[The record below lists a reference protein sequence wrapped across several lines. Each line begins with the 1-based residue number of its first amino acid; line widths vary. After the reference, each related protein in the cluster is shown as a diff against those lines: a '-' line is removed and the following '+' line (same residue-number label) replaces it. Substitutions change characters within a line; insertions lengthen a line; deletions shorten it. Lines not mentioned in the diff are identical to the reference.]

1 MLLRSLQQRARNC
14 SARRIPSDRQRPGRA
29 CAAAVQALL
38 DVRHDERTINPHQFL
53 LLLHSLGVKLPA
65 SEVGPL
71 GTRCIAMRSAS
82 RVE

>member
-1 MLLRSLQQRARNC
+1 
-14 SARRIPSDRQRPGRA
+14 
-29 CAAAVQALL
+29 VQALL

>member
-1 MLLRSLQQRARNC
+1 MRSS
-14 SARRIPSDRQRPGRA
+14 SARAAAALVGFLPIGSGLGRA
-29 CAAAVQALL
+29 CAVAVQALL

-82 RVE
+82 RVQ